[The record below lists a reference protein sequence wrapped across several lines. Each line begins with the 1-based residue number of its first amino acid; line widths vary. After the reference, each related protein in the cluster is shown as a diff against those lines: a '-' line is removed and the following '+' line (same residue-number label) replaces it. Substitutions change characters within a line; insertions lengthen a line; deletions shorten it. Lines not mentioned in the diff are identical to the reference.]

1 MIEFCNVWKRY
12 GDKTA
17 VRDLSLRIDNGTT
30 CVLIGPS
37 GCGKSTTLRMINRLH
52 EPDDGYIWVDDVA
65 LRDYNPARLR
75 LRVGYVI
82 QSVGL
87 LPHLKVWQNIAL
99 VPRLLGWDTKR
110 RRARAAELLE
120 LVELDPSEQADKY
133 PRQLSGGEAQRVGVA
148 RALAADPPYLLM
160 DEPFGAVDPRTRAM
174 LQRSFRDIQKRLK
187 KTVVLVTHDLD
198 EAIYLGDTIAI
209 MNAGALRQ
217 HGSAAEILAEPADE
231 FVRDFVGSDRMLRML
246 RTVDLP
252 KLTGERRSATAADR
266 RRAERGEGALFAHGA
281 TLKDAMASLLA
292 APGER
297 VDIVFADGTVAGL
310 DFAAIRGLI
319 TA

>member
-1 MIEFCNVWKRY
+1 MIEFEHVFKRY
-12 GDKTA
+12 GEKTA
-17 VRDLSLRIDNGTT
+17 VRDLSLHIKNGTT

-65 LRDYNPARLR
+65 LRDYNPAELR

-110 RRARAAELLE
+110 QRARAEELLD
-120 LVELDPSEQADKY
+120 LVELDPAEQADKY

-160 DEPFGAVDPRTRAM
+160 DEPFGAVDPLTRTV
-174 LQRSFRDIQKRLK
+174 LQQSFRDIQKRLK

-209 MNAGALRQ
+209 MNAGELRQ
-217 HGSAAEILAEPADE
+217 YGTAAEILTEPADE

-252 KLTGERRSATAADR
+252 KLTNERRRATTADR
-266 RRAERGEGALFAHGA
+266 QRAERGAGALFAHGA

-292 APGER
+292 APNGN
-297 VDIVFADGTVAGL
+297 VDVVFADDTVASL
-310 DFAAIRGLI
+310 DFATIRGLI
-319 TA
+319 SA